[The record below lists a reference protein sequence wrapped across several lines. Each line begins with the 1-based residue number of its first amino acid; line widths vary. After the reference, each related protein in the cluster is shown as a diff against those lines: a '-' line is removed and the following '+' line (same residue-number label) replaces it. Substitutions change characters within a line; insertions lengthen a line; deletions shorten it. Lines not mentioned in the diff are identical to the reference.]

1 MKRLFY
7 TTDDLN
13 EAKTISDEIHEL
25 GIDDHHFYVV
35 SRDQDGITK
44 NHLHGAKT
52 VDQAHVL
59 DTKTR
64 SHYFGIAAMVF
75 AVVMMLAIFDFTLAN
90 LALTVIAGVIAY
102 ALIKF
107 FSRTF
112 GDSFDDYFK
121 GVLDDHLDNGEAV
134 VVIDVDRQH
143 AKSVAECLKRHPN
156 AHLIGEGSSIAVP
169 MAD

>member
-7 TTDDLN
+7 TTDNLN
-13 EAKTISDEIHEL
+13 EAKTISDEIHDI

-35 SRDQDGITK
+35 SRDEQGLNQ

-64 SHYFGIAAMVF
+64 ANYFGVVAMALVIVGMLMAF
-75 AVVMMLAIFDFTLAN
+75 ELTLVNLAIMI
-90 LALTVIAGVIAY
+90 VAGVITY
-102 ALIKF
+102 GFIKF
-107 FSRTF
+107 ASSTI
-112 GDSFDDYFK
+112 GNSFDDYFK

-134 VVIDVDRQH
+134 VVIDVNHNQ
-143 AKSVAECLKRHPN
+143 AKSVAECFKKHPN